1 MPYTQPSEKL
11 QEPTRAW
18 QRAAD
23 LDTKSME
30 NDKIGKRKKAIR
42 QRNRAGNIRN
52 RN

>member
-18 QRAAD
+18 QRAED
-23 LDTKSME
+23 LDNKSME
-30 NDKIGKRKKAIR
+30 NDKKGKRKKAIR